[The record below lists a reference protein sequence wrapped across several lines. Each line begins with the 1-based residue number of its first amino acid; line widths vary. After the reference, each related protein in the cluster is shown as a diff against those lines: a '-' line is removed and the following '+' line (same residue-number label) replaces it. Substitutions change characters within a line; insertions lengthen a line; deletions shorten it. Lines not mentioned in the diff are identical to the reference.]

1 MAEGSVKSP
10 LLDEAEAAEAPY
22 PCGRCGSIPR
32 Q

>member
-22 PCGRCGSIPR
+22 PCGRCGAFHGN
-32 Q
+32 